1 MKPMKNLLLMGLLS
15 ALGAGGALAA
25 ERSHFTHFITRDG
38 ATLKDGDKVF
48 RFAGI
53 HAPELH
59 RIEDDARGPCRA
71 DPRGWGQYFKW
82 PTAQEQQNWI
92 QAMVQTGAKAQRV
105 YVLSV
110 QQEFDKACGRE
121 THILAPET
129 ADGMPRLNEKAMR
142 VYDNMIAEADKQG
155 LRLILPFIDHWWWWG
170 GREQLAAFYHEKAED
185 FYRTDS
191 KTFKAYLDVIRQVI
205 TRTNTVT
212 GRAYYDEKAIMAWE
226 TGNELEDT
234 NADFLHQTA
243 AWIKKWAPHQLVVD
257 GTYKKINP
265 FALTDPN
272 VDIVSNH
279 YYTNADNNH
288 PGQVTQDLRAVGG
301 QKVYLVG
308 EFGLLPA
315 DQLNAIMQSIV
326 HSEVQGCDVISRLK
340 VRINEVYTALNMID
354 FGLDNLPGG
363 PLMVEG
369 FTYIPHRFA
378 LGFSEAPRGDDIH
391 WSMTGDNQK
400 LYRWRCRAATYANW
414 PTLRYMLRGN
424 TVSDAPLI
432 IGSLDPCYSCTD
444 RMTVVDVR
452 KKKSKVVPYKELERY
467 SIERKNSPLK

>member
-1 MKPMKNLLLMGLLS
+1 M
-15 ALGAGGALAA
+15 
-25 ERSHFTHFITRDG
+25 
-38 ATLKDGDKVF
+38 
-48 RFAGI
+48 
-53 HAPELH
+53 
-59 RIEDDARGPCRA
+59 
-71 DPRGWGQYFKW
+71 
-82 PTAQEQQNWI
+82 
-92 QAMVQTGAKAQRV
+92 QTGAKAQRV

-212 GRAYYDEKAIMAWE
+212 GRAYYDEKAIVAWE

-301 QKVYLVG
+301 QK
-308 EFGLLPA
+308 
-315 DQLNAIMQSIV
+315 SI
-326 HSEVQGCDVISRLK
+326 SSASLACCR
-340 VRINEVYTALNMID
+340 RIN
-354 FGLDNLPGG
+354 
-363 PLMVEG
+363 
-369 FTYIPHRFA
+369 
-378 LGFSEAPRGDDIH
+378 
-391 WSMTGDNQK
+391 
-400 LYRWRCRAATYANW
+400 
-414 PTLRYMLRGN
+414 
-424 TVSDAPLI
+424 
-432 IGSLDPCYSCTD
+432 
-444 RMTVVDVR
+444 
-452 KKKSKVVPYKELERY
+452 
-467 SIERKNSPLK
+467 